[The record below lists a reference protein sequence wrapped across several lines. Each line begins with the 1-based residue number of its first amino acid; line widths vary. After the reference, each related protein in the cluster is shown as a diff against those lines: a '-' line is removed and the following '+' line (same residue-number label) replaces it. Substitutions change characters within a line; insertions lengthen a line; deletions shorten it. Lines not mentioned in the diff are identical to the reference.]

1 MMTNLFSIFDPSTS
15 TMTSLNWISL
25 MIPLMITQYNYWYLP
40 SRMNMMWSMLNKFMF
55 IEFKMLTKKSLYIN
69 LIIFISL
76 MKLILIINLMGLFPY
91 IFTPTSHLNINLA
104 LSLSMWISFMMYG
117 WLMNTNKMFIHL
129 VPMNTPTVL
138 MNFMVMIESISN
150 IIRPWTLAIRL
161 TANMLAGHL
170 LLSLLG
176 SSMSHF
182 LMMIPM
188 MIIIQNM
195 LFMLEISVAMIQSYV
210 FSILSTLY
218 FNESNY
224 DNYKSSIPYSNN
236 KTMTN
241 TNLN

>member
-15 TMTSLNWISL
+15 TITSMNWISL
-25 MIPLMITQYNYWYLP
+25 LIPLTLMQFNYWLVP
-40 SRMNMMWSMLNKFMF
+40 SRMNMSWSLLNKFMF
-55 IEFKMLTKKSLYIN
+55 MEFKLLTKKSMFIN

-76 MKLILIINLMGLFPY
+76 MKMIMLFNLLGLFPY
-91 IFTPTSHLNINLA
+91 IFTPTSHLNVN
-104 LSLSMWISFMMYG
+104 LSLSLTLWISFMIYG
-117 WLMNTNKMFIHL
+117 WWMNTNKMFIHL

-176 SSMSHF
+176 NSMGQF
-182 LMMIPM
+182 LMIIPIM
-188 MIIIQNM
+188 LIIQNM
-195 LFMLEISVAMIQSYV
+195 LFILEISVAMIQSYV

-224 DNYKSSIPYSNN
+224 DN
-236 KTMTN
+236 
-241 TNLN
+241 

>member
-15 TMTSLNWISL
+15 SMTSLNWLSL
-25 MIPLMITQYNYWYLP
+25 AIPLMLMQFNYWFIP
-40 SRMNMMWSMLNKFMF
+40 SRLNLTWLLLNKFMF
-55 IEFKMLTKKSLYIN
+55 IEFKLLTNKKMFIN

-76 MKLILIINLMGLFPY
+76 MKLIMMFNLLGLFPY
-91 IFTPTSHLNINLA
+91 MFTPTSHLNINLS
-104 LSLSMWISFMMYG
+104 LSLTLWITFMIYG
-117 WLMNTNKMFIHL
+117 WSMNTNKMFIHL

-170 LLSLLG
+170 LLSLMG
-176 SSMSHF
+176 NSMNNY
-182 LMMIPM
+182 LIIIPIM
-188 MIIIQNM
+188 LIIQNM
-195 LFMLEISVAMIQSYV
+195 LFILEMSVAMIQSYV

-224 DNYKSSIPYSNN
+224 DN
-236 KTMTN
+236 
-241 TNLN
+241 

>member
-15 TMTSLNWISL
+15 TVTSLNWISL
-25 MIPLMITQYNYWYLP
+25 MIPLMIMQYNYWYLP
-40 SRMNMMWSMLNKFMF
+40 SRMNLTWSLLNKFMF
-55 IEFKMLTKKSLYIN
+55 IELKLLTKKKLYIN

-76 MKLILIINLMGLFPY
+76 MKMILMFNLLGLFPY
-91 IFTPTSHLNINLA
+91 IFTPTSHLNVNLT
-104 LSLSMWISFMMYG
+104 LSLSLWISFMIYG
-117 WLMNTNKMFIHL
+117 WTINTNKMFIHL

-176 SSMSHF
+176 NSLSHF
-182 LMMIPM
+182 L
-188 MIIIQNM
+188 IIMPIMVMIQNM
-195 LFMLEISVAMIQSYV
+195 LFILEISVAMIQSYV

-224 DNYKSSIPYSNN
+224 VKF
-236 KTMTN
+236 
-241 TNLN
+241 

>member
-25 MIPLMITQYNYWYLP
+25 MIPLLIMNFNFWYLP
-40 SRMNMMWSMLNKFMF
+40 SRMNMMWSLLNKFMMN
-55 IEFKMLTKKSLYIN
+55 EFMLLTKKKLYIN

-76 MKLILIINLMGLFPY
+76 MKLILLFNLLGLFPY
-91 IFTPTSHLNINLA
+91 IFTPTSHLNVNLT
-104 LSLSMWISFMMYG
+104 LSLTLWMSFMIYG
-117 WLMNTNKMFIHL
+117 WYMNTNKMFIHL

-138 MNFMVMIESISN
+138 MNFMVLIESISN

-176 SSMSHF
+176 SSMGQF
-182 LMMIPM
+182 IIIIPIM
-188 MIIIQNM
+188 LIIQNM
-195 LFMLEISVAMIQSYV
+195 LFILEISVAMIQSYV

-218 FNESNY
+218 FNESN
-224 DNYKSSIPYSNN
+224 
-236 KTMTN
+236 
-241 TNLN
+241 

>member
-15 TMTSLNWISL
+15 TVTSLNWISL
-25 MIPLMITQYNYWYLP
+25 MIPLMIMQYNYWYLP
-40 SRMNMMWSMLNKFMF
+40 SRMNLMWSLLNLLMF
-55 IEFKMLTKKSLYIN
+55 IEFKLLTKKKLYIN

-76 MKLILIINLMGLFPY
+76 MKMILLFNLFGLFPY
-91 IFTPTSHLNINLA
+91 IFTPTSHLNVNLT
-104 LSLSMWISFMMYG
+104 LSLSLWISFMIYG
-117 WLMNTNKMFIHL
+117 WTINTNKMFIHL

-138 MNFMVMIESISN
+138 MNFMVLIESISN

-176 SSMSHF
+176 NSMGHF
-182 LMMIPM
+182 LIIIPIM
-188 MIIIQNM
+188 LVIQNM
-195 LFMLEISVAMIQSYV
+195 LFILEISVAMIQSYV

-224 DNYKSSIPYSNN
+224 VKF
-236 KTMTN
+236 
-241 TNLN
+241 